1 MLKIRE
7 LREEN
12 RLTQQ
17 DMATKFGISRQVYAN
32 WENEINQP
40 EIRMIIELADFFGV
54 TVDYLIGRTDELGN
68 IAAMPPA
75 APALAEDERRL
86 LECYRA
92 LEPDYKRLAIDT
104 LETWAGIPTKKGTTS
119 RA

>member
-1 MLKIRE
+1 MRLKE
-7 LREEN
+7 LREEKN
-12 RLTQQ
+12 LSQ
-17 DMATKFGISRQVYAN
+17 KQVSVAIN
-32 WENEINQP
+32 TNQSNIARWENGLNEPAISFA
-40 EIRMIIELADFFGV
+40 IALADFFGV

-68 IAAMPPA
+68 VAAMPPA

-86 LECYRA
+86 LECYCA

-104 LETWAGIPTKKGTTS
+104 LGTWSGIPTKKGKTS